1 MKKTKKKSKPNKK
14 KSNAKRA
21 GTKKTAAA
29 KRKSSKSPSKKKVK
43 VKKSAKKALSKK
55 QKKKVP
61 AKKAS
66 SVTAKKTKKAASTNK
81 PLKKVKQSET
91 KVDSTT
97 APVKARG
104 RPRKKGTVKNKAIQ
118 NLALEKLAR
127 KQKHTPAIF
136 KLPSKKHTPIVF
148 SLEEVRDVLKYR
160 QDEPKTDLKSKSKT
174 KGKKPKKGIDL
185 IKKKT
190 TVKVR
195 AKTKNRKVGAA
206 SLTDILGF
214 NPAQKGKKKSEDLE
228 PSAKVPKKFQKYY
241 SMLLDLREHV
251 QSGLDLHTQDTL
263 KRSAKDDTGDLSSYS
278 QHMADAGTDNF
289 DRDFALSL
297 VSNEQ
302 DALYEINEA
311 IERILNGTYGI
322 CEITGQ
328 QIKRERLAAVP
339 FTRFSVQGQVE
350 YEKNNH
356 KSVQRGGLFID
367 SNVENTA
374 QFTNEDTED

>member
-14 KSNAKRA
+14 KSNTKRA

-43 VKKSAKKALSKK
+43 VKKS
-55 QKKKVP
+55 

-160 QDEPKTDLKSKSKT
+160 QDEPKTDLKSKT